1 MFCRSLGGGKAHHMN
16 KKEFKSDCFDI
27 RAMGFGELAQMYLP
41 DILPLS
47 ATIRLRAWIEMNEEL
62 TEKLKKL
69 GFKKRT
75 KVLTPKMVKV
85 ILEHLGT
92 P

>member
-1 MFCRSLGGGKAHHMN
+1 M
-16 KKEFKSDCFDI
+16 KEEFEI

-47 ATIRLRAWIEMNEEL
+47 ASIRLRAWINMNSEL
-62 TEKLKKL
+62 MESLSKL
-69 GFKKRT
+69 GFRKRIKT
-75 KVLTPKMVKV
+75 LTPKMVEEIV
-85 ILEHLGT
+85 MHLGT